1 MCDKMLSNESNHY
14 GCTGCEICRI
24 PQPDFACRITDAGFR
39 NSFCGISDGIHKRYS
54 LPNLVW
60 ITGGAPNFTGI
71 GRAVSKRQ
79 TTHGTGGTGHN
90 IGPAFLSGAIS
101 WYTIEKCRGSVRRLP
116 FRKGSTDSSQILCR
130 SVQPIDFDRSRAT
143 CCRLML
149 PAASSVCR
157 S

>member
-1 MCDKMLSNESNHY
+1 MCDKMFSNESNHY

-24 PQPDFACRITDAGFR
+24 PQPDFACRIPDAGFR
-39 NSFCGISDGIHKRYS
+39 NSFCGISDAIHKRYS

-79 TTHGTGGTGHN
+79 TTHGTRGRLYWASFFGRRN
-90 IGPAFLSGAIS
+90 FLVHYRKIPGFGACRPQVHAKFCADPFNRSIS
-101 WYTIEKCRGSVRRLP
+101 TVREQLVV
-116 FRKGSTDSSQILCR
+116 DLW
-130 SVQPIDFDRSRAT
+130 
-143 CCRLML
+143 
-149 PAASSVCR
+149 SSVCR